1 MEATGTFAARP
12 AGGASLRLI
21 TKDGAVPTDE
31 LYMSDTIRY
40 LTEVKDG
47 FHDRSQI
54 PHRDA
59 VYKKIF
65 AENPDD
71 LAALKFAKAFAAFV
85 RVKKINI
92 DERDILAG
100 FTYRYT
106 YGTTLPVRMPDDYD
120 PLYRPPITPD
130 SEREYA
136 VTLEYHGLTPDS
148 PEAGELRTFL
158 KGVDAWLYKHWFS
171 GHILP
176 GYERLVQIGFT
187 GLARIGR
194 EAVAR
199 HEGVRRDFARAMQI
213 TNEAALEYIGRYAD
227 LAEKMALAAADP
239 LCRRNLSRM
248 AESCRHLTQ
257 GAPRNFYDALQLLWF
272 GQELMMAENIPV
284 SESLGRMDK
293 YLWPFYERDVRA
305 GRLTYDEASEL
316 LDALWIKFS
325 GNLHSYQ
332 AVTVGGCDEEGR
344 NFENDLT
351 YLIMQ
356 STRKLMF
363 DQPLIDLR
371 YTDGM
376 SERLWNETAALIKTG
391 TGFPG
396 IFYDPI
402 CIQAKLDAG
411 LTLEDARD
419 YAIIGCVETGCAG
432 HEYTP
437 TELVHLNWPKLF
449 ELMFNG
455 GQAQMQDYF
464 APLFE
469 KKELDNIASFTEF
482 YEWYKSE
489 FVQFTELAMR
499 AIELVETMIPWRF
512 PTPYLSSLMIGC
524 YEGGMDVTGGP
535 CRYNNTGISTCGM
548 ATAVDSLA
556 AIRRVVFEEKMLTLS
571 EFRDVLNA
579 NYAGYDEIYHYVNDH
594 CPKFGNDDDE
604 VDWIMTDLVAAFSSV
619 INARRNPRGGHY
631 MTGLYSVEDH
641 AKAGMLTA
649 ATPDGRLAGSFE
661 SNSMASVQGKDL
673 SGPTALVNSVVKTD
687 LRAAQNGMVLD
698 LKFSPVF
705 MEKPKHVEA
714 LRNLIDAYFHSGGM
728 EIQFSVVSR
737 ETLLAAQREPEKYR
751 NLVVRVSG
759 FSAYFRS
766 LNKTTQDEIIA
777 RTEYAAI

>member
-1 MEATGTFAARP
+1 MESANLHEARRARSTP
-12 AGGASLRLI
+12 LRLVRP
-21 TKDGAVPTDE
+21 DDAPPTEE
-31 LYMSDTIRY
+31 LYLSDTIRY
-40 LTEVKDG
+40 LKEVKDG

-54 PHRDA
+54 PHRDE
-59 VYKKIF
+59 VYRKVF

-71 LAALKFAKAFAAFV
+71 LTALKFAKAFAAFV
-85 RVKKINI
+85 RVKKIYI
-92 DERDILAG
+92 DKRDILAG

-106 YGTTLPVRMPDDYD
+106 YGTTLPVKMPDDYD
-120 PLYRPPITPD
+120 PLYRPPISPD
-130 SEREYA
+130 SDREYET
-136 VTLEYHGLTPDS
+136 TLEYHGLRPDS
-148 PEAGELRTFL
+148 REAAELRTFL

-176 GYERLVQIGFT
+176 GYERLVNIGFT
-187 GLARIGR
+187 GLAQMGR

-199 HEGVRRDFARAMQI
+199 LEGVNRDFARAMLI

-227 LAEKMALAAADP
+227 LAAEMADAATDP
-239 LCRRNLSRM
+239 VCRRNLRRM
-248 AESCRHLTQ
+248 AESCRWLTRS
-257 GAPRNFYDALQLLWF
+257 APRNFYDAVQLLWF
-272 GQELMMAENIPV
+272 GQELMMVENVPV

-293 YLWPFYERDVRA
+293 YLWPFYERDTHA
-305 GRLTYDEASEL
+305 GQLTYDEASEL

-325 GNLHSYQ
+325 GNLHAYQ
-332 AVTVGGCDEEGR
+332 AVTVGGCDENGA

-351 YLIMQ
+351 YLILQ

-376 SERLWNETAALIKTG
+376 SRRLWNETAALIKTG

-402 CIQAKLDAG
+402 CIQAKLDVG
-411 LTLEDARD
+411 QTLEDARD

-449 ELMFNG
+449 ELMFND
-455 GQAQMQDYF
+455 GQAQMQDYY
-464 APLFE
+464 APLFDP
-469 KKELDNIASFTEF
+469 KPLDDIKTFEEF
-482 YEWYKSE
+482 YAWYKSE

-524 YEGGMDVTGGP
+524 YERGMDVTGGP

-556 AIRRVVFEEKMLTLS
+556 AIRQVVFEEKKLTLS
-571 EFRDVLNA
+571 QFRDALNA
-579 NYAGYDEIYHYVNDH
+579 NYQGYGELYHYVNNH
-594 CPKFGNDDDE
+594 CPKFGNDDDS
-604 VDWIMTDLVAAFSSV
+604 VDFIMSDLVAAFSSV

-673 SGPTALVNSVVKTD
+673 QGPTALVNSVVKTD
-687 LRAAQNGMVLD
+687 LRVAQNGMVLD
-698 LKFSPVF
+698 IKFSPSF
-705 MEKPKHVEA
+705 LENPKHVEA
-714 LRNLIDAYFHSGGM
+714 LHNLVDAYFHGGGM

-777 RTEYAAI
+777 RTEHAAI